1 MKKRFS
7 AYRLLPMLSLL
18 ALLLV
23 LTACGGED
31 LSSQEDEPAVLVYGT
46 VSPEYSSTTAVR
58 HFCQAH
64 PEITVEIRDY
74 SEYAGGVQQLM
85 KEMTAGTGPDIL
97 DLGNWGPSGEEMPYR
112 QLAEKGFLE
121 DLWPWIEGDPDLGRE
136 ALVEALLLAAEID
149 GGLYLAFGSV
159 GITTLAG
166 AERLVGDRH
175 SWSLADLWAAL
186 EAMPEGSTVAEYF
199 LPAGDILYYL
209 LSLRAESY
217 VDWETGECSFDGED
231 FRSLLEFCGSFPAQ
245 LEVTDWDEANEE
257 QRLRFSQGRQLLKL
271 AGINDLSE
279 ISFYNEDFE
288 AALGSPCVFVGFPVE
303 DGSAG
308 SYFGVSGTRF
318 AMNAASGNKEA
329 AWTFIR
335 EVFLPRYEEGLNPKE
350 QKYVETVR
358 GKSSYGLPVNRADF
372 ETKQR
377 IAMKGWEASEDSAA
391 PEYVPV
397 TQAEMD
403 RFMEFYNSIRRTNLY
418 DNTIFDLVMEQCR
431 PYFAGELTLDETVDR
446 IQSRVSLY
454 VNESR

>member
-1 MKKRFS
+1 MKKRR
-7 AYRLLPMLSLL
+7 YV
-18 ALLLV
+18 LLV
-23 LTACGGED
+23 L
-31 LSSQEDEPAVLVYGT
+31 
-46 VSPEYSSTTAVR
+46 
-58 HFCQAH
+58 
-64 PEITVEIRDY
+64 
-74 SEYAGGVQQLM
+74 
-85 KEMTAGTGPDIL
+85 
-97 DLGNWGPSGEEMPYR
+97 
-112 QLAEKGFLE
+112 
-121 DLWPWIEGDPDLGRE
+121 
-136 ALVEALLLAAEID
+136 LLLLLL
-149 GGLYLAFGSV
+149 GVGLATYPMISSYYTARHQSQVSV
-159 GITTLAG
+159 QFQ
-166 AERLVGDRH
+166 
-175 SWSLADLWAAL
+175 AAL

-199 LPAGDILYYL
+199 LPADTVLYYL
-209 LSLRAESY
+209 LALRAESY

-288 AALGSPCVFVGFPVE
+288 AALGGPCVFVGFPVE

-372 ETKQR
+372 KTKQR

-403 RFMEFYNSIRRTNLY
+403 RFMAFYNSIRRTNLS
-418 DNTIFDLVMEQCR
+418 DNTIFDLVMGQCL

-454 VNESR
+454 VNENR